1 MVTYQLTKFLVCD
14 VMFKNSITKFSNDI
28 ITGKAALLQVPET
41 KDLTDDE
48 LLKILDSDDLT
59 QFRIP
64 MCIGEPHAEVDK
76 SKEFVCVMHYCMY
89 GCGGTYA

>member
-1 MVTYQLTKFLVCD
+1 MTEDALTV
-14 VMFKNSITKFSNDI
+14 
-28 ITGKAALLQVPET
+28 QVPPT

-48 LLKILDSDDLT
+48 LLKVLESDDVT

-76 SKEFVCVMHYCMY
+76 SKATKFIVLTKSDE
-89 GCGGTYA
+89 

>member
-1 MVTYQLTKFLVCD
+1 MTEDALTV
-14 VMFKNSITKFSNDI
+14 
-28 ITGKAALLQVPET
+28 QVPPT

-48 LLKILDSDDLT
+48 LLKVLESDDVT

-76 SKEFVCVMHYCMY
+76 SKATKYIVLTKSDE
-89 GCGGTYA
+89 